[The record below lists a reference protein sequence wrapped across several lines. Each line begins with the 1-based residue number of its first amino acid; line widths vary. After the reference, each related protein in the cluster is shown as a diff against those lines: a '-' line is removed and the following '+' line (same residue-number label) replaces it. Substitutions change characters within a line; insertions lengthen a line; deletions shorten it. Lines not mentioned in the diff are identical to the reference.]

1 MHYNSYLW
9 CCRSWEKWS
18 GAVGGVAKI
27 AIRNAVAQGKSILH
41 VNDFSEFSN
50 DKFDAC
56 DSPTYSMKLVDTE
69 KINEERELKPDTR
82 HSYSKGI
89 FQFPSNDILSWFFS
103 YKSST

>member
-18 GAVGGVAKI
+18 VAVRGVAKI

-56 DSPTYSMKLVDTE
+56 DSPTYSMKLADTE

-82 HSYSKGI
+82 D
-89 FQFPSNDILSWFFS
+89 FPQ
-103 YKSST
+103 